1 VAVGRKGA
9 HQRGWLT
16 VVNVVACEC
25 SMAVQTN
32 GHQRRS
38 SGHRGT
44 GCLGEA
50 CEVPSSVRGQREPV
64 VDGSQLVE
72 EEAVRD
78 GALPSDVAGGLSYNQ
93 VPEAMGD
100 AADFLAGSGGDGRA
114 WH

>member
-9 HQRGWLT
+9 HQGERLT
-16 VVNVVACEC
+16 AVNAVACE
-25 SMAVQTN
+25 SSTAVQTN

-38 SGHRGT
+38 SGRRGT

-64 VDGSQLVE
+64 DDGSRLTE

-93 VPEAMGD
+93 VPEATGD
-100 AADFLAGSGGDGRA
+100 AADFLVRSGGDG
-114 WH
+114 